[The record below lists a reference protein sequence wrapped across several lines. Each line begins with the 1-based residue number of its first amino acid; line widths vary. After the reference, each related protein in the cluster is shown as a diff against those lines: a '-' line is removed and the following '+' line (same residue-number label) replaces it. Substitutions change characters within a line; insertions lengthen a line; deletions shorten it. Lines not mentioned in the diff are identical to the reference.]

1 MIRYKKLGYVVL
13 SVTDLDKSVDFY
25 ENIVGMQ
32 FVERVN
38 ETAFLRSSG
47 DHHNL
52 ILEQG
57 EEAGLKRVA
66 YELGKDMINSKG
78 YWII

>member
-25 ENIVGMQ
+25 ENVVGLQ
-32 FVERVN
+32 FVEREN
-38 ETAFLRSSG
+38 ETVFLRSSY

-57 EEAGLKRVA
+57 DEAGLK
-66 YELGKDMINSKG
+66 ELLMNLKRLINSKV
-78 YWII
+78 YLII